1 MATVQRQPTTMD
13 YVSPTQFKFTIT
25 QLPKVEFFVTNCNLP
40 GISLGETVFPTPF
53 KPIPVQGD
61 ELTFDNLSIGF
72 QVSEN
77 LENYIELHNW
87 LLAIGFPKSRQQFAT
102 HRSTTSNTSNTT
114 RKDTTNDV
122 GKVQLQTPANPM
134 FSDATLTILSNKNNP
149 LVEVRFEDLYPT
161 TLSALEFTQE
171 ETDVTYIKATSEFT
185 YKYYEIITL

>member
-161 TLSALEFTQE
+161 TLSALELSL
-171 ETDVTYIKATSEFT
+171 IH
-185 YKYYEIITL
+185 I

>member
-1 MATVQRQPTTMD
+1 MD

-40 GISLGETVFPTPF
+40 GISLGETIFPTPF

-114 RKDTTNDV
+114 RGGTTNDI
-122 GKVQLQTPANPM
+122 GKVELQTPANPM

-149 LVEVRFEDLYPT
+149 VAEIRFEDIYPT
-161 TLSALEFTQE
+161 TIGALSFDQEAADTQ
-171 ETDVTYIKATSEFT
+171 YIKTTADFS
-185 YKYYEIITL
+185 YKLYTIVKL

>member
-1 MATVQRQPTTMD
+1 MAIRRQPTTLD
-13 YVSPTQFKFTIT
+13 YLSPTQFRLVIN
-25 QLPKVEFFVTNCNLP
+25 QLPKVEFFVTACNLP
-40 GISLGETVFPTPF
+40 GLNLGDAIFPTPL

-61 ELTFDNLSIGF
+61 EVTFEPLNISFLVD
-72 QVSEN
+72 EN
-77 LENYIELHNW
+77 LENYKELHDW
-87 LLAIGFPKSRQQFAT
+87 LTAIGFPQSRQQFKTFRSQTSVTTGAT
-102 HRSTTSNTSNTT
+102 QGNS
-114 RKDTTNDV
+114 KDIGDV
-122 GKVQLQTPANPM
+122 QQATPANPM

>member
-114 RKDTTNDV
+114 RKDTTNDI
-122 GKVQLQTPANPM
+122 GKVQRTSISGIVMLLSKQ
-134 FSDATLTILSNKNNP
+134 FSQLIILAIVLAVPIAYFIMNTW
-149 LVEVRFEDLYPT
+149 LGDFEYRVEINWLWFVV
-161 TLSALEFTQE
+161 SA
-171 ETDVTYIKATSEFT
+171 IAAMA
-185 YKYYEIITL
+185 

>member
-1 MATVQRQPTTMD
+1 M
-13 YVSPTQFKFTIT
+13 
-25 QLPKVEFFVTNCNLP
+25 
-40 GISLGETVFPTPF
+40 
-53 KPIPVQGD
+53 
-61 ELTFDNLSIGF
+61 
-72 QVSEN
+72 
-77 LENYIELHNW
+77 
-87 LLAIGFPKSRQQFAT
+87 AIGFPKSRQQFAT

-114 RKDTTNDV
+114 RGGTTNDI
-122 GKVQLQTPANPM
+122 GKVELQTPANPM

>member
-1 MATVQRQPTTMD
+1 MDTVQDNQQQWTMSVLHSLS
-13 YVSPTQFKFTIT
+13 YNNSTSKSRVFCYQLQFTQH
-25 QLPKVEFFVTNCNLP
+25 E
-40 GISLGETVFPTPF
+40 LGETVSTPF

-77 LENYIELHNW
+77 LENYIELQLVINDW
-87 LLAIGFPKSRQQFAT
+87 ISKSEQQFAT

-114 RKDTTNDV
+114 RKDTTNDII
-122 GKVQLQTPANPM
+122 KYNCKHSNPM